1 MSAITRIT
9 EFISGGLLTDT
20 MFALM
25 LLWFAF
31 NLSRKRTVSGVYSRR
46 LFLGF
51 TVIATVT
58 LALVYSM
65 YQGLW
70 RQSDCG
76 PLCRFFLPPYSN
88 YYFNEV
94 VVRWLSTFAFNAVVG
109 LFGGLVFSLFARATR
124 GQVIDQLDVDL
135 LTVGGMIAGWPNILI
150 FYGLVF
156 SLTMMVTLVRAAVFR
171 TASVRMII
179 TPVLPLAGAFVAV
192 FGDKLA
198 HTLRLYEIGVTLV

>member
-9 EFISGGLLTDT
+9 EFISGGLLTDV

-25 LLWFAF
+25 LLWFA
-31 NLSRKRTVSGVYSRR
+31 LTLWRKRMVNGAYSQR

-51 TVIATVT
+51 AVITTVT
-58 LALVYSM
+58 LVLVYAL

-76 PLCRFFLPPYSN
+76 SLCRYFLPPYSN
-88 YYFNEV
+88 YYLNEV
-94 VVRWLSTFAFNAVVG
+94 VVRWLSTFAFNAAVG
-109 LFGGLVFSLFARATR
+109 LFGGLLFSLFARATR

-135 LTVGGMIAGWPNILI
+135 LTVGGMIAGWPNILV

-156 SLTMMVTLVRAAVFR
+156 SLTTIITLVRAVVFR
-171 TASVRMII
+171 TARVRMII

-198 HTLRLYEIGVTLV
+198 HALRLYEIGLTL

>member
-9 EFISGGLLTDT
+9 EFISGGWLTDM

-31 NLSRKRTVSGVYSRR
+31 NLFRKRTVSGVYSRR

-51 TVIATVT
+51 TVITTVS
-58 LALVYSM
+58 LVLVYAV

-76 PLCRFFLPPYSN
+76 PLCRYFLPPYSN
-88 YYFNEV
+88 YYLNEV
-94 VVRWLSTFAFNAVVG
+94 VVRWMSTFAFNATVG
-109 LFGGLVFSLFARATR
+109 LFGGLVFLFFARATR
-124 GQVIDQLDVDL
+124 GQIIDQLDVDV

-156 SLTMMVTLVRAAVFR
+156 SLTVMITVVRAIVFR
-171 TASVRMII
+171 TARVRMII
-179 TPVLPLAGAFVAV
+179 TPALPLAGAFVAV

-198 HTLRLYEIGVTLV
+198 QALRLYEIGVTLV